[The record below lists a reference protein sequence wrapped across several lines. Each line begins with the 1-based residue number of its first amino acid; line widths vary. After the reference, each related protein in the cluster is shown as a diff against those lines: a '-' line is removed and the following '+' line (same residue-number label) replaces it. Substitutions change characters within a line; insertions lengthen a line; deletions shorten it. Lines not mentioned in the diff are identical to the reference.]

1 MHGPADLSADHV
13 SAKVQDPFAPE
24 QVESVLRQLSECV
37 RNAPDGEKLRVQR
50 AVLTLYD
57 EDPARDLDKWL
68 AATRG
73 DYRDALFWAEYPRQ
87 ARYRR
92 RTASPPPP
100 ATVPR
105 AETSEGFNER
115 LRRQLTQTGVVDA
128 ARFLEFAAV
137 ESDPNASSVGWLE
150 TNLRLLA
157 ARLHEGASLSLHE
170 PSSGRQVSVSTLG
183 ELADWAERHFPVA
196 RFER

>member
-1 MHGPADLSADHV
+1 MHDPAGLSADHV
-13 SAKVQDPFAPE
+13 SAKVRGLFAPE

-37 RNAPDGEKLRVQR
+37 QNAPEGEKLRVQL
-50 AVLTLYD
+50 AVLKLYD
-57 EDPARDLDKWL
+57 EDPERDLDKWL

-92 RTASPPPP
+92 RTASPPPAP
-100 ATVPR
+100 ASNK
-105 AETSEGFNER
+105 ETGEHFNER
-115 LRRQLTQTGVVDA
+115 LHRQFAETGVVDA
-128 ARFLEFAAV
+128 ARFLQFAEV

-150 TNLRLLA
+150 AHLRSLA
-157 ARLHEGASLSLHE
+157 ARLREGASLSLHE
-170 PSSGRQVSVSTLG
+170 PSSGRQVSVGTLD
-183 ELADWAERHFPVA
+183 ELADWAKRHFPVA